1 MDLFRCGSRPVSQS
15 SNIGGR
21 SGTFQSLRTMRTRK
35 TLWEMNCQ
43 NTQGIY
49 MKITSY
55 DRPSSAHSVPYAI
68 YQLAQAQIQ
77 IPDRRYPDLHF
88 YHAIYPMS
96 TFPSAP
102 QPIRSPF
109 TSSGTSINS
118 ELGAL
123 PSSPSLLSENSLSYA
138 TPSAT
143 ARRCLHPTSI

>member
-1 MDLFRCGSRPVSQS
+1 
-15 SNIGGR
+15 
-21 SGTFQSLRTMRTRK
+21 
-35 TLWEMNCQ
+35 
-43 NTQGIY
+43 

-55 DRPSSAHSVPYAI
+55 DRPSSVHSVPYAI

-138 TPSAT
+138 TPLQRPAAVSTQRQYKDPWRPHCKALRDSLVAGSGVIT
-143 ARRCLHPTSI
+143 PD